1 MSYSTRF
8 SNSDSLHQSE
18 ATGSNLLQQNSFNSN
33 RESNSFD
40 YVEPKHNYSC
50 QKLIN
55 GDRSEAVR
63 VRSMKV
69 NDVFTIPDLRYVTL
83 ASNCTNFVKNRG
95 YITAPLS
102 AAEENFPLAFSILM
116 YKDVE
121 QFERLL
127 RAIYR
132 PHNFYCV
139 HIDGKAKYT
148 IKKGVRA
155 VVSCFENVFI
165 ASERVKVKW
174 GRFTVLQPEL
184 ACMRDLLHNQTWR
197 YVCNPL

>member
-1 MSYSTRF
+1 MR
-8 SNSDSLHQSE
+8 
-18 ATGSNLLQQNSFNSN
+18 
-33 RESNSFD
+33 
-40 YVEPKHNYSC
+40 
-50 QKLIN
+50 LIN
-55 GDRSEAVR
+55 GDEQEIQNATSVSTKEIFRLKDADYAE
-63 VRSMKV
+63 
-69 NDVFTIPDLRYVTL
+69 L

-139 HIDGKAKYT
+139 HVDSKSKHDVRR
-148 IKKGVRA
+148 GVNA
-155 VVSCFENVFI
+155 VTSCFENVF
-165 ASERVKVKW
+165 
-174 GRFTVLQPEL
+174 VLEKSFDVQWAYFSVVEP
-184 ACMRDLLHNQTWR
+184 DLLCMKELLKHRKWK
-197 YVCNPL
+197 